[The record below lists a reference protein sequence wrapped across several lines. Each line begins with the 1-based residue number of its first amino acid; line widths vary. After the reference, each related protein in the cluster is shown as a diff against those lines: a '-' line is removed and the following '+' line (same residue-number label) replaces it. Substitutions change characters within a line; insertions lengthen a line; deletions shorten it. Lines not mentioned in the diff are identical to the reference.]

1 MIRTAGA
8 DTTSFPAS
16 YALRRRDSPGISCVA
31 GAIGDDSRAMAELS
45 ASQASASFD
54 PHDALTEASWVR
66 RLARGLVND
75 RTRADDV
82 EQETWLAILR
92 QRGRR
97 VGELRA
103 WTAAVARARAIDERR
118 SEQRRSRREQDAAQS
133 ELQPSVEELS
143 ARADQMQ
150 RLMALVSDLDE
161 IYREVVLRHYFDG
174 QRLDEIAR
182 ASGLPPTT
190 VRTRLARA
198 LDMLRER
205 LDREC
210 RGDRTQWMGA
220 LAPLAALPGT
230 PLSFASSATQLVCAS
245 LFVVGASV
253 AAWWWWR
260 DGGVADSSVAF
271 ADSAAS
277 DRSRAAR
284 AAHANEPQPSGERAL
299 PELGADSVADVE
311 ARHAL
316 LVFGKF
322 VDDSGQPISRGQ
334 IFFERESQASI
345 EGSVGEIGTWAALD
359 VPSGTWQLR
368 AQADGC
374 APLERAVEIRA
385 DGDVQRIDLELVRA
399 PQLSMHL
406 VDPLER
412 ALDFGAAGALDAPSF
427 RESGAWP
434 ESDSGRAQR

>member
-1 MIRTAGA
+1 
-8 DTTSFPAS
+8 
-16 YALRRRDSPGISCVA
+16 
-31 GAIGDDSRAMAELS
+31 MAELS

-66 RLARGLVND
+66 RLARSLVSD

-118 SEQRRSRREQDAAQS
+118 SEQRRTRREQDAAQD

-143 ARADQMQ
+143 ARADQQ
-150 RLMALVSDLDE
+150 RRLMALVADLDE

-205 LDREC
+205 LDRES

-220 LAPLAALPGT
+220 LAPLAALPSA
-230 PLSFASSATQLVCAS
+230 PLNFVSSATQLVCAS

-260 DGGVADSSVAF
+260 DGSAASSNVAF
-271 ADSAAS
+271 ADSAAA
-277 DRSRAAR
+277 DRSS
-284 AAHANEPQPSGERAL
+284 AAHANEARHPRDSGLATHD
-299 PELGADSVADVE
+299 ADSVANVE
-311 ARHAL
+311 SRHAL
-316 LVFGKF
+316 LVFGRI
-322 VDDSGQPISRGQ
+322 VDDAGQPISRAQ
-334 IFFERESQASI
+334 ILFERESQAPI
-345 EGSVGEIGTWAALD
+345 EGSVGEVGTWAALD

-368 AQADGC
+368 ARADGC

-385 DGDVQRIDLELVRA
+385 DGDAQRIDLELVRA
-399 PQLSMHL
+399 PRLAVQL
-406 VDPLER
+406 VDPFAEAIEYRL
-412 ALDFGAAGALDAPSF
+412 ASPSGSPTSGAGAPSVERDARPS
-427 RESGAWP
+427 
-434 ESDSGRAQR
+434 SD